1 MEEPNQNRHD
11 QLVLFINGRKVIER
25 NADPETMLLTF
36 IRRKLGLTGTKLG
49 CSEGGCGACTVMMS
63 KFDPHSNRIIH
74 QAINACLAPLCS
86 LHHCAITTVEGIG
99 SVVSKLHPVQE
110 RIAKAHG
117 SQCGFCTPGLVMS
130 MYTLL
135 RKRPQP
141 SMQDI
146 EDAFQGNLCR
156 CTGYRPIMEGFRTF
170 TKEGGCCQGRGQSN
184 GCCMN
189 NGVAAQEDSAD
200 SVQPLF
206 DPEEFLPLDPTQD
219 IIFPPELMTLS
230 KEPVVSLRFRGERVL
245 WVQPSSLTELLEL
258 KAAYPEARLVVG
270 NTEVGIEMKFKNQL
284 YPVILSPTNVQE
296 LRNIQFTE
304 NGMECGAAV
313 TLTELGEVLREEVE
327 KLPNY
332 RTEIF
337 QAVLEQLRWF
347 AGRQIRNV
355 AAVGGNIMT
364 ASPISDLNP
373 VFMAAGCKLTLV
385 SKEGKRVVKMDE
397 KFFTGYRKTIL
408 RSEEILL
415 SIEIPYTKKGQ
426 YFSAFKQSPRRE
438 DDIATVTCG
447 MNVVFGEGSNTVQDI
462 KLSYGGMAPVTLL
475 ATDTCRQLIGRQWGE
490 DLMEDACSLLA
501 EEMSLSPSAPGG
513 MVAYRRTLTISLFF
527 KFFLT
532 VQRKLAQENLSEGVR
547 SDYESATELFHQ
559 DPPTGAQIYQA
570 VPPGQSADDVVGR
583 PMMHLSALKQA
594 TGEAVYCDDI
604 PHYENELYL
613 ALVTSTKAH
622 AHIISIETAEAMAV
636 PGVVAFISAKD
647 IPGSNKTG
655 PVVSDETV
663 FADNKVTCVGHI
675 IGAVVADTKA
685 HAQRAAKAVK
695 ISYEELQPVIVS
707 IQDAIT
713 HQSFYQ
719 PVRVI
724 ENGDLIKGFQASDHI
739 IEGEIH
745 IGGQEHFYLETNCAL
760 AVPRGEDGEM
770 ELLVSTQAATK
781 TQTAAAKA
789 LGVPASHVVCR
800 VKRMGGGFGGK
811 ESRSTILS
819 TAVAVAANKVKRPV
833 RCMLDRDED
842 MLVSGGRHP
851 FFGRYKV
858 GFQKSGKVVALDV
871 TYYCN
876 AGNSLDLSL
885 SILERALFH
894 MDNCYSIPHI
904 RGTGYMC
911 KTNLPSNTAFRGF
924 GGPQGM
930 MVAESWISEVAQSCG
945 LPAEQVRKMNLYQQ
959 GGITPFNQSLEQFT
973 IDRCWD
979 ECITISDFSQR
990 RARVELYNKQHRWTK
1005 RGLSIIP
1012 TKFGISFTATF
1023 LNQAGALVHIYTDG
1037 SVLITHGGTEMG
1049 QGLHT
1054 KMIQIASRTL
1064 EIPTS
1069 KIHISETSTN
1079 TVPNTSPTA
1088 ASASSDLNGMAI
1100 YNACQTLLQRLKP
1113 YKTSKPKG
1121 NWEDW
1126 VTAAYFDRV
1135 NLSANGFYRTPD
1147 LGYSFETNSGR
1158 PFNYFTYGVAA
1169 SEVEIDC
1176 LTGSH
1181 KNLHTSIVM
1190 DVGKSLN
1197 PALDIGQVEGA
1208 FMQGVGLFTLEE
1220 LRYSPQGYLY
1230 TRGPGMYKIPAFGD
1244 IPTQLKVS
1252 LLRDAP
1258 NERAIFSSKAVGE
1271 PPLFL
1276 AASIFYAIKDAI
1288 SAARAESGLS
1298 GPFRLDSPATP
1309 ERIRN
1314 ACQDKFTKLCPPPE
1328 AGTYTPWDMRV

>member
-1 MEEPNQNRHD
+1 YSNTPHT
-11 QLVLFINGRKVIER
+11 LF
-25 NADPETMLLTF
+25 TLLILSSHTPHTPYTPQTLLPCSSNSM
-36 IRRKLGLTGTKLG
+36 LGLTGTKLG

-99 SVVSKLHPVQE
+99 SVGSKLHPVQE

-146 EDAFQGNLCR
+146 EDAFQGIAKARIIYYIIYSYIKYNKGTC
-156 CTGYRPIMEGFRTF
+156 Y
-170 TKEGGCCQGRGQSN
+170 
-184 GCCMN
+184 
-189 NGVAAQEDSAD
+189 SAD

-313 TLTELGEVLREEVE
+313 TLAELGEVLREEVE

-355 AAVGGNIMT
+355 AVR
-364 ASPISDLNP
+364 ISTVILITKMYIL
-373 VFMAAGCKLTLV
+373 F
-385 SKEGKRVVKMDE
+385 KEGKRVVKMDE

-415 SIEIPYTKKGQ
+415 SIEIPYTKK

-675 IGAVVADTKA
+675 IGAVVADTQA

-707 IQDAIT
+707 IQVGSHSLFSTRLPPA
-713 HQSFYQ
+713 
-719 PVRVI
+719 VI
-724 ENGDLIKGFQASDHI
+724 HDLDWIL
-739 IEGEIH
+739 GEIH

-781 TQTAAAKA
+781 TQVIRLS

-819 TAVAVAANKVKRPV
+819 TAVAVAANN
-833 RCMLDRDED
+833 
-842 MLVSGGRHP
+842 
-851 FFGRYKV
+851 V
-858 GFQKSGKVVALDV
+858 GF
-871 TYYCN
+871 
-876 AGNSLDLSL
+876 
-885 SILERALFH
+885 
-894 MDNCYSIPHI
+894 
-904 RGTGYMC
+904 
-911 KTNLPSNTAFRGF
+911 
-924 GGPQGM
+924 
-930 MVAESWISEVAQSCG
+930 
-945 LPAEQVRKMNLYQQ
+945 
-959 GGITPFNQSLEQFT
+959 GITPFNQSLEQFT

-1012 TKFGISFTATF
+1012 TKFGISFT
-1023 LNQAGALVHIYTDG
+1023 AGALVHIYTDG

-1135 NLSANGFYRTPD
+1135 NLSANGFY
-1147 LGYSFETNSGR
+1147 SFETNSGR
-1158 PFNYFTYGVAA
+1158 PFNYFTYGVTA

>member
-1 MEEPNQNRHD
+1 FCVQ
-11 QLVLFINGRKVIER
+11 VIER

-99 SVVSKLHPVQE
+99 SVGSKLHPVQE

-170 TKEGGCCQGRGQSN
+170 TKCFLLCHNQLLTTFS
-184 GCCMN
+184 
-189 NGVAAQEDSAD
+189 EDSAD

-313 TLTELGEVLREEVE
+313 TLAELGEVLREEVE

-532 VQRKLAQENLSEGVR
+532 VQRKLAQEVR
-547 SDYESATELFHQ
+547 VQKQSDYESATELFHQ

-675 IGAVVADTKA
+675 IGAVVADTQA

-707 IQDAIT
+707 IQVAA
-713 HQSFYQ
+713 
-719 PVRVI
+719 VI
-724 ENGDLIKGFQASDHI
+724 HDLDWIL
-739 IEGEIH
+739 GEIH

-811 ESRSTILS
+811 ESRSTILCCLL
-819 TAVAVAANKVKRPV
+819 K
-833 RCMLDRDED
+833 C
-842 MLVSGGRHP
+842 
-851 FFGRYKV
+851 
-858 GFQKSGKVVALDV
+858 KSLCFSQSFSEPHHAQIR
-871 TYYCN
+871 N
-876 AGNSLDLSL
+876 
-885 SILERALFH
+885 
-894 MDNCYSIPHI
+894 YS
-904 RGTGYMC
+904 
-911 KTNLPSNTAFRGF
+911 
-924 GGPQGM
+924 
-930 MVAESWISEVAQSCG
+930 
-945 LPAEQVRKMNLYQQ
+945 VRKMNLYQQ

-1158 PFNYFTYGVAA
+1158 PFNYFTYGVTA

>member
-1 MEEPNQNRHD
+1 ELIKVIVF
-11 QLVLFINGRKVIER
+11 LVRIFVFCVQVIER

-99 SVVSKLHPVQE
+99 SVGSKLHPVQE

-146 EDAFQGNLCR
+146 EDAFQGIAKAR
-156 CTGYRPIMEGFRTF
+156 IIYYIIYSYI
-170 TKEGGCCQGRGQSN
+170 KY
-184 GCCMN
+184 N
-189 NGVAAQEDSAD
+189 NSAD

-313 TLTELGEVLREEVE
+313 TLAELGEVLREEVE

-385 SKEGKRVVKMDE
+385 SKGKIVFLLQR

-532 VQRKLAQENLSEGVR
+532 VQRKLAQE
-547 SDYESATELFHQ
+547 LFHQ
-559 DPPTGAQIYQA
+559 DPPT

-675 IGAVVADTKA
+675 IGAVVADTQA

-707 IQDAIT
+707 IQVGSHSLFSTRLPPA
-713 HQSFYQ
+713 
-719 PVRVI
+719 VI
-724 ENGDLIKGFQASDHI
+724 HDLDWIL
-739 IEGEIH
+739 GEIH

-781 TQTAAAKA
+781 TQVIR
-789 LGVPASHVVCR
+789 LCISWRSHVVCR

-819 TAVAVAANKVKRPV
+819 TAV
-833 RCMLDRDED
+833 
-842 MLVSGGRHP
+842 
-851 FFGRYKV
+851 
-858 GFQKSGKVVALDV
+858 
-871 TYYCN
+871 
-876 AGNSLDLSL
+876 
-885 SILERALFH
+885 
-894 MDNCYSIPHI
+894 
-904 RGTGYMC
+904 
-911 KTNLPSNTAFRGF
+911 
-924 GGPQGM
+924 
-930 MVAESWISEVAQSCG
+930 
-945 LPAEQVRKMNLYQQ
+945 
-959 GGITPFNQSLEQFT
+959 SLEQFT

-1126 VTAAYFDRV
+1126 VSAYFDRV

-1158 PFNYFTYGVAA
+1158 PFNYFTYGVTA

>member
-99 SVVSKLHPVQE
+99 SVGSKLHPVQE

-170 TKEGGCCQGRGQSN
+170 TK
-184 GCCMN
+184 
-189 NGVAAQEDSAD
+189 EDSAD

-313 TLTELGEVLREEVE
+313 TLAELGEVLREEVE

-385 SKEGKRVVKMDE
+385 SKGKIGKRVVKMDE

-415 SIEIPYTKKGQ
+415 SIEIPYTKK

-532 VQRKLAQENLSEGVR
+532 VQRKLAQEVR
-547 SDYESATELFHQ
+547 VQKQHSTQLWQ
-559 DPPTGAQIYQA
+559 LKMNCA

-675 IGAVVADTKA
+675 IGAVVADTQA

-707 IQDAIT
+707 IQVGSHSLFSTRLPPA
-713 HQSFYQ
+713 
-719 PVRVI
+719 VI
-724 ENGDLIKGFQASDHI
+724 HDLDWIL
-739 IEGEIH
+739 GEIH

-781 TQTAAAKA
+781 TQVIRLS

-811 ESRSTILS
+811 ESRSTIL
-819 TAVAVAANKVKRPV
+819 
-833 RCMLDRDED
+833 
-842 MLVSGGRHP
+842 
-851 FFGRYKV
+851 V
-858 GFQKSGKVVALDV
+858 GF
-871 TYYCN
+871 
-876 AGNSLDLSL
+876 
-885 SILERALFH
+885 
-894 MDNCYSIPHI
+894 
-904 RGTGYMC
+904 
-911 KTNLPSNTAFRGF
+911 
-924 GGPQGM
+924 
-930 MVAESWISEVAQSCG
+930 
-945 LPAEQVRKMNLYQQ
+945 
-959 GGITPFNQSLEQFT
+959 GITPFNQSLEQFT

-1158 PFNYFTYGVAA
+1158 PFNYFTYGVTA

-1244 IPTQLKVS
+1244 IPTQLK
-1252 LLRDAP
+1252 
-1258 NERAIFSSKAVGE
+1258 AVGE

>member
-99 SVVSKLHPVQE
+99 SVGSKLHPVQE

-170 TKEGGCCQGRGQSN
+170 TKCFLLS
-184 GCCMN
+184 
-189 NGVAAQEDSAD
+189 D

-313 TLTELGEVLREEVE
+313 TLAELGEVLREEVE

-355 AAVGGNIMT
+355 AVR
-364 ASPISDLNP
+364 ISTVILITKMYIL
-373 VFMAAGCKLTLV
+373 F
-385 SKEGKRVVKMDE
+385 KEGKRVVKMDE

-415 SIEIPYTKKGQ
+415 SIEIPYTKK

-675 IGAVVADTKA
+675 IGAVVADTQA

-707 IQDAIT
+707 IQSEV
-713 HQSFYQ
+713 QSE
-719 PVRVI
+719 VEWAAVI
-724 ENGDLIKGFQASDHI
+724 HDLDWIL
-739 IEGEIH
+739 GEIH

-781 TQTAAAKA
+781 TQVIRLS

-811 ESRSTILS
+811 ESRSTILCCLL
-819 TAVAVAANKVKRPV
+819 K
-833 RCMLDRDED
+833 C
-842 MLVSGGRHP
+842 
-851 FFGRYKV
+851 
-858 GFQKSGKVVALDV
+858 KSLCFSQSFSEPHHAQIR
-871 TYYCN
+871 N
-876 AGNSLDLSL
+876 
-885 SILERALFH
+885 
-894 MDNCYSIPHI
+894 YS
-904 RGTGYMC
+904 
-911 KTNLPSNTAFRGF
+911 
-924 GGPQGM
+924 
-930 MVAESWISEVAQSCG
+930 
-945 LPAEQVRKMNLYQQ
+945 VRKMNLYQQ

-1126 VTAAYFDRV
+1126 VFL
-1135 NLSANGFYRTPD
+1135 NLLILFCRTPD

-1158 PFNYFTYGVAA
+1158 PFNYFTYGVTA